1 MDKPYSYDF
10 GQKVIW
16 AIEND
21 GFKKSEVSEMF
32 NISRNTID
40 LWLKRRTETGDFA
53 FSDQNRKDAMQSLL
67 SK

>member
-1 MDKPYSYDF
+1 MAKPDSYDF
-10 GQKVIW
+10 RQSDL

-40 LWLKRRTETGDFA
+40 LWLKRRTETGDFQA
-53 FSDQNRKDAMQSLL
+53 KPNLPPAV
-67 SK
+67 